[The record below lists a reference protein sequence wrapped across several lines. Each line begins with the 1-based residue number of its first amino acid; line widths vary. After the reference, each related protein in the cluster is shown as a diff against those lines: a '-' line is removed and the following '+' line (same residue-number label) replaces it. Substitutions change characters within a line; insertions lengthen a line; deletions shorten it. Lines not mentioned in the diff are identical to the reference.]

1 MCLNCGC
8 GQPNE
13 DHGKAENITADDLQR
28 AADANGQSL
37 RESAQH
43 IVETVGLIE
52 SPAGDPQA
60 PTDGSRGAADERGAA
75 AANEDPGLAQPA
87 GPAGATAPAGRGTPA
102 SES

>member
-8 GQPNE
+8 GLPHDDRGNP
-13 DHGKAENITADDLQR
+13 ANIIAVDLQR

-43 IVETVGLIE
+43 IVETIQLLDASGRD
-52 SPAGDPQA
+52 SQ
-60 PTDGSRGAADERGAA
+60 
-75 AANEDPGLAQPA
+75 GLAQPA
-87 GPAGATAPAGRGTPA
+87 GPAGAGDADAARGTPG

>member
-13 DHGKAENITADDLQR
+13 DHGNSANITADDLK
-28 AADANGQSL
+28 AAGEANGQSL

-43 IVETVGLIE
+43 VIE
-52 SPAGDPQA
+52 SLALLESSGQD
-60 PTDGSRGAADERGAA
+60 SS
-75 AANEDPGLAQPA
+75 GLAK
-87 GPAGATAPAGRGTPA
+87 PAGASGGVDAARGTPA